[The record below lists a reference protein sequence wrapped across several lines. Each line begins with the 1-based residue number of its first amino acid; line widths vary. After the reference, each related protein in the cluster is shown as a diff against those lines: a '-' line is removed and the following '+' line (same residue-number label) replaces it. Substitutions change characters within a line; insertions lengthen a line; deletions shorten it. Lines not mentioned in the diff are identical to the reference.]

1 MSTSRSIIDL
11 INAGKKRNKKQQS
24 TSSQNTSPKSTDSFH
39 TPTSKQLK
47 PANSAQTSSTTS
59 FINPN
64 AIQQPIA
71 MENTV
76 SQNFVG
82 FGAPPCAFNP
92 TEISTFLGTTQAT
105 LKAAQNLIA
114 TTQSE
119 EMKVMLQLL
128 IQTTQS
134 CGYLLSRE
142 ISVGVSKALESD
154 KRAHELVVAGIPES
168 ELTTPTGRAEDD
180 RKKALEILDTVGTEI
195 LPIAV
200 YRLGK
205 PSAGRPRLTKIQLP
219 TKFAVTFSLRNRSK
233 LSNNPNTQKYFM
245 RNSMSAEERMTIK
258 ALAAEKIEKNKQL
271 DDDGRKNP
279 YIVYAGKLM
288 RRSEIDEWKRSKR

>member
-47 PANSAQTSSTTS
+47 PANSSQTSSTTS

-64 AIQQPIA
+64 AIQHSIE
-71 MENTV
+71 MENHV
-76 SQNFVG
+76 SQNFAG

-233 LSNNPNTQKYFM
+233 LSNNTNTQKYFM
-245 RNSMSAEERMTIK
+245 RNSMSVEERMAIK
-258 ALAAEKIEKNKQL
+258 ALAAEKVEKNKQL
-271 DDDGRKNP
+271 DDEGRKNP
-279 YIVYAGKLM
+279 YVVYAGKLM
-288 RRSEIDEWKRSKR
+288 RSSEIEEWKRSKR

>member
-1 MSTSRSIIDL
+1 
-11 INAGKKRNKKQQS
+11 
-24 TSSQNTSPKSTDSFH
+24 
-39 TPTSKQLK
+39 
-47 PANSAQTSSTTS
+47 
-59 FINPN
+59 
-64 AIQQPIA
+64 
-71 MENTV
+71 
-76 SQNFVG
+76 
-82 FGAPPCAFNP
+82 
-92 TEISTFLGTTQAT
+92 
-105 LKAAQNLIA
+105 
-114 TTQSE
+114 
-119 EMKVMLQLL
+119 
-128 IQTTQS
+128 
-134 CGYLLSRE
+134 GYLLSRE

-154 KRAHELVVAGIPES
+154 KLAHELVVAGIPES

-233 LSNNPNTQKYFM
+233 LSNNTNTQKYFM